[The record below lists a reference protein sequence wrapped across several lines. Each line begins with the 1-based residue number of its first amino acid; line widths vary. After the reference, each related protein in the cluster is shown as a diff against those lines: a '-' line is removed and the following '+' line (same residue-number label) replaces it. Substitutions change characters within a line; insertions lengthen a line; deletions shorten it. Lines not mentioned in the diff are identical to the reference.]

1 MQVWLYSSC
10 CKAWYKWKY
19 TKGLHHF
26 ATRIQV
32 DLSFRSRVKQW
43 THAASCWSSIE
54 GTCSNVF
61 PKFTMISR
69 KGPPHSQ
76 YLSWESSCECS
87 WDQKKFMQIKIWTT
101 TKIGNSKLSD
111 IVGWEFKNL
120 TPKTPN
126 SPSMLFAPIPT
137 SMVLKESSSSS
148 SHKALLVVLQALLA
162 LLHKAISM

>member
-1 MQVWLYSSC
+1 MIQI
-10 CKAWYKWKY
+10 KY
-19 TKGLHHF
+19 TKAFHHF

-54 GTCSNVF
+54 GTCSKVF

-76 YLSWESSCECS
+76 YLSWESNCECR
-87 WDQKKFMQIKIWTT
+87 WDQKKFMQISLNHNQNWELKI
-101 TKIGNSKLSD
+101 SD
-111 IVGWEFKNL
+111 IVGWELQKSTF
-120 TPKTPN
+120 PKTPN
-126 SPSMLFAPIPT
+126 SPLRRSNCEKKTSMLFAPIPT